1 MRRPSDLSDRAEPA
15 PLQRT
20 ESDEATVVDLA
31 PRLRPVQQRAKV
43 TVELILDAAA
53 ALLEDKGIDGFNTNV
68 LAERAGVAV
77 RSVYRYFPNKLA
89 VIVALVERNYLAW
102 EGPFESSLRVL
113 ADPNEEVIRAYCEL
127 IECWINHFG
136 EQRGG
141 REIRRAMAAVP
152 ELRAIDLAD
161 GDVMARRIVDAL
173 RERGIE
179 TPVARL
185 EMIVRMG
192 VTTFDALFD
201 DALLRHGEVS
211 PEVID
216 EIELLLSSYLRNY
229 LK

>member
-1 MRRPSDLSDRAEPA
+1 MSHRAEPA
-15 PLQRT
+15 SVERAEGDDASL
-20 ESDEATVVDLA
+20 VDLA
-31 PRLRPVQQRAKV
+31 PRLRPVQQRAKD

-53 ALLEDKGIDGFNTNV
+53 DLLEDKGIDGFNTNV

-89 VIVALVERNYLAW
+89 VIVALVERNYQAW
-102 EGPFESSLRVL
+102 EEPFESSLRVL
-113 ADPNEEVIRAYCEL
+113 ADPNEEVIQAYCGL

-161 GDVMARRIVDAL
+161 GDVMARRIVAAL
-173 RERGIE
+173 HERGIE

-201 DALLRHGEVS
+201 DALLRHGKVPQEV
-211 PEVID
+211 VD
-216 EIELLLSSYLRNY
+216 EIELLLTSYLRNY

>member
-1 MRRPSDLSDRAEPA
+1 M
-15 PLQRT
+15 
-20 ESDEATVVDLA
+20 
-31 PRLRPVQQRAKV
+31 
-43 TVELILDAAA
+43 ILDVAAE
-53 ALLEDKGIDGFNTNV
+53 LLEDKGIEGFNTNV

-89 VIVALVERNYLAW
+89 VIVALVERSYLAW
-102 EGPFESSLRVL
+102 EGPFENSLRVL
-113 ADPNEEVIRAYCEL
+113 ADPKEEVIAAYCGV
-127 IECWINHFG
+127 IESWINHFG
-136 EQRGG
+136 ALRGG

-161 GDVMARRIVDAL
+161 GDVMARRIVAAL
-173 RERGIE
+173 HERGIE

-201 DALLRHGEVS
+201 DALLRHGEVRQ
-211 PEVID
+211 EVID
-216 EIELLLSSYLRNY
+216 EIELLLTSYLRNY